1 MTHWLV
7 TEKALV
13 RERNKCR
20 KYFLQIWRIFLCGAE
35 YISFKQCIYLLLSH
49 YITMSTKRIYRK
61 ASLAPIFWVFE
72 LCGKF
77 AVSLKMPASV
87 LTGVELGDQGDS
99 QVCGRRISVM
109 PP

>member
-1 MTHWLV
+1 MNETNV
-7 TEKALV
+7 E
-13 RERNKCR
+13 NISC
-20 KYFLQIWRIFLCGAE
+20 KYGE
-35 YISFKQCIYLLLSH
+35 YFIVVQNIYPSNNVYLLLSH

-61 ASLAPIFWVFE
+61 TSLTPIFWVFE

-87 LTGVELGDQGDS
+87 LTGVELGDLGDS

>member
-1 MTHWLV
+1 MV
-7 TEKALV
+7 QNIYPSSNV
-13 RERNKCR
+13 
-20 KYFLQIWRIFLCGAE
+20 
-35 YISFKQCIYLLLSH
+35 YLLLSH
-49 YITMSTKRIYRK
+49 YITISIKRIYRK
-61 ASLAPIFWVFE
+61 ASLTPIFWVFE

>member
-1 MTHWLV
+1 MWSNCEIFQDQFTLIFPY
-7 TEKALV
+7 EKI
-13 RERNKCR
+13 
-20 KYFLQIWRIFLCGAE
+20 QIFRVLKL
-35 YISFKQCIYLLLSH
+35 Y
-49 YITMSTKRIYRK
+49 
-61 ASLAPIFWVFE
+61 
-72 LCGKF
+72 GKF

>member
-1 MTHWLV
+1 MTHGLV

-35 YISFKQCIYLLLSH
+35 YISFKQCAFPHEKIQ
-49 YITMSTKRIYRK
+49 
-61 ASLAPIFWVFE
+61 IFRV
-72 LCGKF
+72 LKLYGKF